1 MEILIADRESPS
13 ATAVTQ
19 ALESHGHVV
28 HGCRDVVRPDI
39 PCAALRG
46 ASCPLDDHPIDVV
59 VSVGPQ
65 PTDDHLGD
73 GNLCAIRR
81 RIPLVLIDRPNDS
94 LKRWA
99 AAKAT
104 AFDAVKAVGQ
114 VHESILP
121 LHSMK
126 ALVTA
131 LAELRQRGLDETA
144 VDVEV
149 RRRDGGLLVE
159 LFVDGRLTDQ
169 VADELAVHVVQTVR
183 LFDPWARSIDASV
196 HHVAE

>member
-1 MEILIADRESPS
+1 MEVLIADRESPS
-13 ATAVTQ
+13 ADAVAH

-28 HGCRDVVRPDI
+28 RDCRDVARPDI

-46 ASCPLDDHPIDVV
+46 AACPLDDHPIDIVV
-59 VSVGPQ
+59 GVGP
-65 PTDDHLGD
+65 PPAVDHLGD
-73 GNLCAIRR
+73 GSLSAIRR
-81 RIPLVLIDRPNDS
+81 RIPLVLIDRPNDR

-99 AAKAT
+99 AATAT
-104 AFDAVKAVGQ
+104 AFDAVHAVDQ
-114 VHESILP
+114 VHDSILP

-131 LAELRQRGLDETA
+131 IGELRQRGLAQTA

-149 RRRDGGLLVE
+149 RRRDGGLLVD
-159 LFVDGRLTDQ
+159 LFIDGRLTGP
-169 VADELAVHVVQTVR
+169 VADGLAVHVVQTLR
-183 LFDPWARSIDASV
+183 LFDPWAKTIDASV